1 MNLANKLTIFRMI
14 LVPFFVV
21 FLLTDFTAA
30 NKIIALIIFIVA
42 TITDK
47 LDGTIAKRTGTVTN
61 FGKFMDPMAD
71 KLLCCSALVCL
82 CSMGYISSWIVLII
96 IGREFA
102 ISGIRQIAADN
113 GVAIAASKWGKAKT
127 VAQMAMIIVLLF
139 KNAVPYPH
147 IQLTPDTGYSIY
159 INADIFIFAAVI
171 LTVISLVD
179 YIVKNRKV
187 LTITE

>member
-1 MNLANKLTIFRMI
+1 MKKMNLANRLTIFRMI

-21 FLLTDFTAA
+21 FLLTDFTAV
-30 NKIIALIIFIVA
+30 NELIALIIFVAA

-47 LDGTIAKRTGTVTN
+47 LDGTIAKRQGTVTN

-82 CSMGYISSWIVLII
+82 CALGDVPSWAVLII

-127 VAQMAMIIVLLF
+127 VAQMAMIIILLMQRAF
-139 KNAVPYPH
+139 ASLTLDTLSVIIMYAALLLTAV
-147 IQLTPDTGYSIY
+147 
-159 INADIFIFAAVI
+159 
-171 LTVISLVD
+171 SLID

-187 LTITE
+187 LTIK

>member
-1 MNLANKLTIFRMI
+1 MNLANKLTVFRMI

-21 FLLTDFTAA
+21 FILTDFTPY
-30 NKIIALIIFIVA
+30 NELVALIIFVVA

-47 LDGTIAKRTGTVTN
+47 LDGTIAKRQGTVTN

-71 KLLCCSALVCL
+71 KLLVCSALVCL
-82 CSMGYISSWIVLII
+82 SSMGDIPAWVVLII
-96 IGREFA
+96 IAREFS

-127 VAQMAMIIVLLF
+127 VAQMVMIIVMLTERAFSALSLGIF
-139 KNAVPYPH
+139 SDIVMYIAV
-147 IQLTPDTGYSIY
+147 
-159 INADIFIFAAVI
+159 A

-179 YIVKNRKV
+179 YIVKNNGV
-187 LTITE
+187 LTLGEM

>member
-1 MNLANKLTIFRMI
+1 MNLANKLTVFRMVLI
-14 LVPFFVV
+14 PFFLL
-21 FLLTDFTAA
+21 FFLTDFTPY
-30 NKIIALIIFIVA
+30 NRLISLIIFIVA

-71 KLLCCSALVCL
+71 KLLVCSSIICL
-82 CSMGYISSWIVLII
+82 CACEEIPVWAVIVII
-96 IGREFA
+96 AREFA

-127 VAQMAMIIVLLF
+127 VVQMIMIIVLLCDGVIPKISF
-139 KNAVPYPH
+139 GILPE
-147 IQLTPDTGYSIY
+147 ILIY
-159 INADIFIFAAVI
+159 LSVV
-171 LTVISLVD
+171 LTVVSLVE

-187 LTITE
+187 ITMGEM